1 LKKSNFTKGRFGGRL
16 IEFISNYSEKYPN
29 LTKKEVLRKSINDT
43 YNEFVDDVFK
53 NLSKFRY
60 NDEMIQNL
68 IKIYNL
74 TKYSKKDQINVY
86 DEAIMK
92 MESQR

>member
-43 YNEFVDDVFK
+43 M
-53 NLSKFRY
+53 NLLMMSLKIF
-60 NDEMIQNL
+60 QNFD
-68 IKIYNL
+68 
-74 TKYSKKDQINVY
+74 TM
-86 DEAIMK
+86 MK
-92 MESQR
+92 